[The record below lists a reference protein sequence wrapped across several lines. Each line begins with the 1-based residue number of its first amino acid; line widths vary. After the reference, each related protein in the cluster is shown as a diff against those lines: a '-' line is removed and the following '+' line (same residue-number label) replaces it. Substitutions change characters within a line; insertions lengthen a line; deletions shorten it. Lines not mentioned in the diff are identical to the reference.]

1 MTKKIFKSNI
11 LVAAA
16 VLILGIA
23 CVMAILYQHF
33 GKQINTE
40 LKKEATYLVY
50 GVEENGIDYLKQIKE
65 KDDRIT
71 YIAEDGTVLYDNQ
84 ADAATMENHGD
95 RKEIQ
100 EALKTGSGHA
110 ERISKTLSQKTL
122 YYALRLSDNSV
133 LRVSS
138 TQYSVWVL
146 LMELV
151 PPLIG
156 IAVVM
161 LILTAIMS
169 VHMANKIV
177 EPINNVDLEH
187 PEENQIYEEVGPLLS
202 KIYKQNRQIKSQL
215 ESARRNQ
222 EELSLIHI

>member
-1 MTKKIFKSNI
+1 MN
-11 LVAAA
+11 
-16 VLILGIA
+16 
-23 CVMAILYQHF
+23 
-33 GKQINTE
+33 
-40 LKKEATYLVY
+40 
-50 GVEENGIDYLKQIKE
+50 
-65 KDDRIT
+65 RIT
-71 YIAEDGTVLYDNQ
+71 FIAEDGTVLYDNQ

-110 ERISKTLSQKTL
+110 ERTSKTLSQKTL

-161 LILTAIMS
+161 LILAAIMS

-187 PEENQIYEEVGPLLS
+187 PEENQIYEEVGPLL
-202 KIYKQNRQIKSQL
+202 KQDLQTEPTDQ
-215 ESARRNQ
+215 ESAWKQPDGIRK
-222 EELSLIHI
+222 SLALLQKTCRKVFLLLTVTQ

>member
-1 MTKKIFKSNI
+1 MRN
-11 LVAAA
+11 
-16 VLILGIA
+16 VLPKP
-23 CVMAILYQHF
+23 CRRKLYTMHC
-33 GKQINTE
+33 
-40 LKKEATYLVY
+40 
-50 GVEENGIDYLKQIKE
+50 DC
-65 KDDRIT
+65 RIT
-71 YIAEDGTVLYDNQ
+71 VY
-84 ADAATMENHGD
+84 
-95 RKEIQ
+95 
-100 EALKTGSGHA
+100 
-110 ERISKTLSQKTL
+110 
-122 YYALRLSDNSV
+122 SV
-133 LRVSS
+133 VSS

-161 LILTAIMS
+161 LILAAIMS

-215 ESARRNQ
+215 EAARRNRRVWHYYRKHAGR
-222 EELSLIHI
+222 SSCY